1 MKYNRTV
8 FPIQKLPLSKKTE
21 EWKKACVDYVI
32 GSGEE
37 ASNGMSLDR
46 FTELQ
51 SYYDLYNS
59 IYNERDLKYVT
70 NPFKVDDGF
79 PATPQDYNIIRP
91 KINLLLGEETK
102 RPFNF
107 KVARTSQIAASELQD
122 KMKQMI
128 VDYINATVMSKL
140 SPEDQVRYQ
149 EAIDSGEI
157 MTPEAIQ
164 EYMTKNYKDIAES
177 VAYHSLRY
185 LYNRLNL
192 DHVFMKGWEDGLIA
206 GEEIYYIGIQNGEPF
221 VERVNPLY
229 FSYDLSPDLEF
240 IEDGDWCCRRMRLS
254 YTEIYDRFY
263 DKLDQKQLDELL
275 DMVDGKPG
283 NYGIDKNMIDDFTHI
298 RTTIVD
304 NPSYDMDSDM
314 SVNVWHA
321 CWRSLKK
328 IGFVSFLDENGEV
341 IEQIVDETY
350 KPTGSELNLKWDWV
364 VEVWEGYRAGDD
376 LYFGMQPIEYQHIS
390 SESLN
395 SQKLPYTGA
404 VYSNNNSSPKSLVSI
419 MKPLQYMYIILW
431 YRLEL
436 ALARDKGKVINMDVT
451 QIPKSMGISVEKWMH
466 YLSSLGVNFINP
478 YDEGWDIP
486 GREGGKC
493 HIKGTKILMADG
505 TIKNVEDIKLY
516 DRVMGPDGKGRTVL
530 QLHNGTD
537 DMYRIIP
544 SSGGNIQIVNSRHEI
559 YYGKYNKHTGK
570 TKFETATPIEL
581 MLKFRNNPRCRDKY
595 FLYRS
600 NGLEFKERELPI
612 DPYFVGLWLGDGTRN
627 KPCITTAD
635 TEIINYLN
643 DFAFTHGM
651 KLRIE
656 PSDSKAVNVNLI
668 IDKKQIIGYRNKPL
682 NYVIQALKKLNI
694 YCYKD
699 IPDDCIYNSR
709 ENRLKI
715 LAGLLD
721 SDGHYD
727 SKKNRFTFSQVD
739 YRKHIADKFAF
750 IARSLGMKVSIRYKK
765 SKPSKLCKN
774 VSNGSYVVSILSG
787 CENIPTKIIRKQAHR
802 SKFWAKDTLRSMFKV
817 EYYGKGEYYGFTLD
831 KDNLFLLDDFT
842 ICHNSATFNQITS
855 LDLTMSNVIAQ
866 YIQLMDKIEQMVSE
880 ISGIT
885 QQRQGA
891 ISSNELVGN
900 VERSVVQSANI
911 TEPLFWVHNQCK
923 KHVISMLLNTAKA
936 AWSKSDRTKLHYIF
950 DDATRAFLTINDDF
964 YYEDMDIFVTD
975 STKEQQNIES
985 LRSLSQ
991 AAMQNGAS
999 LLDIAEII
1007 TTDNMSLIKQKLA
1020 DIEDKRMQQQE
1031 QMAQAEQQRQAEL
1044 VQLQNEVKQQELDLK
1059 QQELEINKYKID
1071 EDNATRIAVAEISA
1085 YGYADNANNDTSNEI
1100 ALAAE
1105 QAQRDKELSANMM
1118 DKQMQ
1123 LAEKQRDSINKQITE
1138 KYKVDSQKE
1147 LEREKIKLE
1156 EKKLKAA
1163 KELQKQKDDAAFKR
1177 EQLKAKTALS
1187 NPVAGENKK

>member
-364 VEVWEGYRAGDD
+364 VEVWEGYRTGDD
-376 LYFGMQPIEYQHIS
+376 LYFGIQPIEYQHIS

-486 GREGGKC
+486 GREGGK
-493 HIKGTKILMADG
+493 A
-505 TIKNVEDIKLY
+505 
-516 DRVMGPDGKGRTVL
+516 
-530 QLHNGTD
+530 
-537 DMYRIIP
+537 
-544 SSGGNIQIVNSRHEI
+544 
-559 YYGKYNKHTGK
+559 
-570 TKFETATPIEL
+570 
-581 MLKFRNNPRCRDKY
+581 
-595 FLYRS
+595 
-600 NGLEFKERELPI
+600 
-612 DPYFVGLWLGDGTRN
+612 
-627 KPCITTAD
+627 
-635 TEIINYLN
+635 
-643 DFAFTHGM
+643 
-651 KLRIE
+651 
-656 PSDSKAVNVNLI
+656 
-668 IDKKQIIGYRNKPL
+668 
-682 NYVIQALKKLNI
+682 
-694 YCYKD
+694 
-699 IPDDCIYNSR
+699 
-709 ENRLKI
+709 
-715 LAGLLD
+715 
-721 SDGHYD
+721 
-727 SKKNRFTFSQVD
+727 
-739 YRKHIADKFAF
+739 
-750 IARSLGMKVSIRYKK
+750 SI
-765 SKPSKLCKN
+765 
-774 VSNGSYVVSILSG
+774 
-787 CENIPTKIIRKQAHR
+787 
-802 SKFWAKDTLRSMFKV
+802 
-817 EYYGKGEYYGFTLD
+817 
-831 KDNLFLLDDFT
+831 
-842 ICHNSATFNQITS
+842 FNQITS

-891 ISSNELVGN
+891 ISSSELVGN

-950 DDATRAFLTINDDF
+950 DDATRAFLTISDDF